1 MMVDILLNN
10 EQDENPY
17 YRYGKEM
24 IDRARKLAMDSDDI
38 SIEDSIR
45 LLEKYGSEKDK
56 PAIKYLK
63 SMLPEEKTEQQ

>member
-1 MMVDILLNN
+1 MYD
-10 EQDENPY
+10 
-17 YRYGKEM
+17 K
-24 IDRARKLAMDSDDI
+24 ARRLALDSEDI

-63 SMLPEEKTEQQ
+63 SMLQAETEQQ